1 MADRDDTYRISDA
14 LWEQIEPLLPPE
26 LFRLNGGCPPL
37 DNREAMQAILYVLR
51 TDCGWEALP
60 SSFGIGGAVYDRF
73 QEWRK
78 TGLFQRMWR
87 AGFLSY
93 DELRALIWHGKQRT
107 VP

>member
-1 MADRDDTYRISDA
+1 MADKDDTYRISDK
-14 LWEQIEPLLPPE
+14 LWEQIKPLLPPE
-26 LFRLNGGCPPL
+26 LPRPDRNCPPL
-37 DNREAMQAILYVLR
+37 DNREAMQAILYVLC
-51 TDCGWEALP
+51 TGCGWGALP
-60 SSFGIGGAVYDRF
+60 DSFGIGGAVYDRF